1 MDAYKYKVSVI
12 MAVYNVEQFL
22 RESIDSVIAQ
32 DIGFENIQLIL
43 VDDGT
48 PDGSGAICDEYAEKY
63 PDNIVVIHKEN
74 GGVSSAR
81 NAGLDVAEGELVN
94 FLDSDDTMTPE
105 TFRAVYEFYK
115 AHKRE
120 TDIVVVPMHFFDGE
134 TGQHTLN
141 YKFQKGNRVIDL
153 DKEWG
158 VCQLQSG
165 ATFINRA
172 CVEELRFDQRLSY
185 AEDANFLQRVLAGK
199 CAMGVVKTGKYMY
212 RKRTTGAESALQSA
226 KGKLSWYIPYF
237 SISRKKPFGSTWK
250 NSVRCPGLFS
260 MC

>member
-32 DIGFENIQLIL
+32 DIGFEHIQLIL

-115 AHKRE
+115 AHQRE

-141 YKFQKGNRVIDL
+141 YKFQKGNRVIGTSEGHIIDM
-153 DKEWG
+153 DM
-158 VCQLQSG
+158 
-165 ATFINRA
+165 
-172 CVEELRFDQRLSY
+172 EE
-185 AEDANFLQRVLAGK
+185 ALA
-199 CAMGVVKTGKYMY
+199 MV
-212 RKRTTGAESALQSA
+212 
-226 KGKLSWYIPYF
+226 
-237 SISRKKPFGSTWK
+237 KPFQMERYDVLNALTQS
-250 NSVRCPGLFS
+250 
-260 MC
+260 